1 MNRFRHAALHGAASL
16 TGWLRLFF
24 ARPGF
29 ALQLLGRR
37 WSYFTSRRFDGEM
50 PTPDGFL
57 IKTPDALI
65 SYWSMFV
72 ERELADDAWID
83 ALKSADRPLVVDVGA
98 NVGLFSHMVYQ
109 LQPQADIVAFEP
121 LPALH
126 QDLMALAR
134 RTGMK
139 LDLRAKAAGRE
150 PGEALLE
157 SPHGYDGVSRICVSG
172 KPAGQTCRVE
182 VSTLDQELAGREIL
196 LMKMD
201 VEGYEC
207 EVIAGA
213 TSVLARTNFLI
224 IEAQTPEHREAITAA
239 LGSGWARQ
247 KLGSSDYLFSRLSV
261 AGLGP

>member
-1 MNRFRHAALHGAASL
+1 MNKYQYAAVRSFASL
-16 TGWLRLFF
+16 SGLLSLLFSQPRF
-24 ARPGF
+24 AVI
-29 ALQLLGRR
+29 LLACR
-37 WSYFTSRRFDGEM
+37 WNYFTSRRFVGELA
-50 PTPDGFL
+50 TPDGFV

-65 SYWSMFV
+65 SYWSIFV
-72 ERELADDAWID
+72 ERELADAAWMD
-83 ALKSADRPLVVDVGA
+83 ALTLAEKPLIVDVGA

-109 LQPQADIVAFEP
+109 LKPEADIVAFEP

-126 QDLMALAR
+126 QDLLALAL

-139 LDLRAKAAGRE
+139 LDLRTKAAGRQ

-172 KPAGQTCRVE
+172 EPTLGQTCHVE
-182 VSTLDQELAGREIL
+182 VSTLDIELAGREIL

-213 TSVLARTNFLI
+213 HAVLAKTKFLI
-224 IEAQTPEHREAITAA
+224 IEAQTPEHLAAITTA
-239 LGSGWARQ
+239 LGTCWAHK
-247 KLGSSDYLFSRLSV
+247 KLGLSDYLFCRTSV
-261 AGLGP
+261 S

>member
-1 MNRFRHAALHGAASL
+1 MNKYRHAALHGLASL

-24 ARPGF
+24 VQPGF

-37 WSYFTSRRFDGEM
+37 WIYFASRRFDGEM

-72 ERELADDAWID
+72 ERELYHAQWLA
-83 ALKSADRPLVVDVGA
+83 ALREAANPLVVDVGA
-98 NVGLFSHMVYQ
+98 NVGLFSHMVFQ
-109 LQPQADIVAFEP
+109 LKPQADIVAFEP

-126 QDLMALAR
+126 QDLLALGR

-139 LDLRAKAAGRE
+139 LDLRAKAAGRA

-172 KPAGQTCRVE
+172 EPSGQTCRVE
-182 VSTLDQELAGREIL
+182 VSTLDQELAGRDIL

-213 TSVLARTNFLI
+213 TAVLARTKFLI

-239 LGSGWARQ
+239 LGAGWTRQ
-247 KLGSSDYLFSRLSV
+247 KLGSSDYLFSRL
-261 AGLGP
+261 AAA

>member
-1 MNRFRHAALHGAASL
+1 
-16 TGWLRLFF
+16 
-24 ARPGF
+24 
-29 ALQLLGRR
+29 
-37 WSYFTSRRFDGEM
+37 
-50 PTPDGFL
+50 
-57 IKTPDALI
+57 
-65 SYWSMFV
+65 MFV
-72 ERELADDAWID
+72 EGELADAAWIE

-98 NVGLFSHMVYQ
+98 NVGLFSHLVFQ
-109 LQPQADIVAFEP
+109 LKPQADIVAFEP

-126 QDLMALAR
+126 QDLLALGR

-139 LDLRAKAAGRE
+139 LDLRAKAAGRA

-172 KPAGQTCRVE
+172 EPTGQTCRVE
-182 VSTLDQELAGREIL
+182 VSTLDGELAGREIL

-213 TSVLARTNFLI
+213 TAALAKTKFLI

-239 LGSGWARQ
+239 LGAGWTR
-247 KLGSSDYLFSRLSV
+247 KLGSSDYLFSRSS
-261 AGLGP
+261 AA